1 MSVETG
7 TVQRVEGGFA
17 WVLTERKGAC
27 DGCGQRGCCSMIEG
41 SDAMVVRAENVA
53 KAKQG
58 DEVELFLSTKTRIK
72 GMMVIYILPVAGLL
86 VGALSG
92 GTLSSIVGLGENSG
106 SLLFAFV
113 GLGLGF
119 LLVRI
124 AALRMESRK
133 ELTPI
138 VSRIRRRM
146 GGPSASGNIHMVG
159 PANSLPTGGGCCSQ

>member
-1 MSVETG
+1 MSGETG
-7 TVQRVEGGFA
+7 KVERVEGAFA
-17 WVLTERKGAC
+17 WVMTERKGTC
-27 DGCGQRGCCSMIEG
+27 DGCGQRGCCSVIEG
-41 SDAMVVRAENVA
+41 SNQMLVRASNA
-53 KAKQG
+53 LNAKQG
-58 DEVELFLSTKTRIK
+58 DEVELFLNPKTRIK

-92 GTLSSIVGLGENSG
+92 GSLSRIVGLGENLG

-124 AALRMESRK
+124 AALRMESRE

-138 VSRIRRRM
+138 ISRIRRRM
-146 GGPSASGNIHMVG
+146 GGPSTSGNIHLAG
-159 PANSLPTGGGCCSQ
+159 PTNSLPTDGGCCPQ